1 LRLRVLLLMAAPQDN
16 RSAAQ
21 VEVDLARRWA
31 SQRLAAVQA
40 YSRILS
46 DYGAGRTTTSA
57 AAAAYARL
65 VAEETVRY
73 SADAIGLAADV
84 AAALVRRAGGQL
96 ETGRA
101 RVSPVQDL
109 ELSAPIGSEA
119 LSSFMLHNPR
129 DQPAALSFVS
139 SRFTGTLGDTAA
151 KVALDPKRVELAAG
165 AEQPVS
171 VSVFVDP
178 AVFEPGGLYA
188 ASVSISGFDDF
199 VLRVR
204 LSVLP
209 S

>member
-1 LRLRVLLLMAAPQDN
+1 MLLLMAASQDN
-16 RSAAQ
+16 RSAGP

-40 YSRILS
+40 YGRILS

-109 ELSAPIGSEA
+109 ELSGPVGSEA
-119 LSSFMLHNPR
+119 LASFSLHNPR
-129 DQPAALSFVS
+129 DQPATLSFVS
-139 SRFTGTLGDTAA
+139 GRFTGTLGDTAA
-151 KVALDPKRVELAAG
+151 TVALHPKRVELAAG

-178 AVFEPGGLYA
+178 DVFEPGGLYTA
-188 ASVSISGFDDF
+188 NVSISGFEDF

-204 LSVLP
+204 LSVLAD
-209 S
+209 